1 MKRSEFCGPR
11 EPVKDRLARLGLRQE
26 PDPSWKRDPSRFYL
40 TRRRRRELDEI
51 TLSKPYIPEND
62 KT

>member
-11 EPVKDRLARLGLRQE
+11 EPMRDRLARLGIKPE
-26 PDPSWKRDPSRFYL
+26 PGWKHDSSRFYL
-40 TRRRRRELDEI
+40 TRRARRDLDEI
-51 TLSKPYIPEND
+51 TLSKPYKPEND